1 MASYW
6 LAIDKAIK
14 QEPLH
19 WWGELCGDW
28 AEQPLHIASNSFFVE
43 STLTFPKRWDL
54 MKFTRSGWPAEKST
68 KLRRYIPEE
77 ASVKSTQQESTFSE
91 SKDYIDI
98 ALYAK
103 VGVFGLFQLRRSG
116 CTHSTNNVVGCSGF
130 ESTTRVRSRRRPM
143 MIKRAR
149 PITRKLFPHMLE
161 RLGLGGAS
169 SRVTT
174 SWGWR
179 VQHYDG
185 PTNAIVQAS
194 TAPSGYS
201 SCLSRTRKNLDKNF
215 TYHAKHLVTATKEY
229 ISTVDAEE
237 HILKNS
243 C

>member
-14 QEPLH
+14 QESLR
-19 WWGELCGDW
+19 WWGELLGI
-28 AEQPLHIASNSFFVE
+28 EQNNLC
-43 STLTFPKRWDL
+43 TLLPTPFLLNRPWH
-54 MKFTRSGWPAEKST
+54 FQRSGMGWSSQEVADQQKST

-116 CTHSTNNVVGCSGF
+116 CTHSTNNVVACSGF

-161 RLGLGGAS
+161 RLGLGGALS
-169 SRVTT
+169 GVTT

-179 VQHYDG
+179 VHQSHQRHRSG
-185 PTNAIVQAS
+185 LNS
-194 TAPSGYS
+194 TI
-201 SCLSRTRKNLDKNF
+201 R
-215 TYHAKHLVTATKEY
+215 
-229 ISTVDAEE
+229 I
-237 HILKNS
+237 
-243 C
+243 